1 MLGAFNESGSS
12 PGSSLRES
20 SAAGSSSSPGRSSSP
35 LGPRHPPTHR
45 ATDPP
50 LARHWRTWAELRNAV
65 RDARRAFVRP
75 PASYS
80 TLRTPTGFTFRRW
93 AADGGG
99 RRHGRTRL
107 YFVASLVPAKES
119 TLLYVD
125 LDDGRPSAET
135 APLTWHPL
143 IESTFRL
150 LPMPGQISKEEQ
162 LLLER
167 KRSVSWGLTQYEVH
181 VESGRFVFPAA
192 GSLYGCLDPGGSS
205 SSGRVSPN
213 VPLYPYEIKS
223 FHLHSRLNPV
233 LSPTHPD
240 WVAFVGQGDLY
251 VGHPPSGLECRLTH
265 VHLGRSALAEDPL
278 TVGLPSYVMQEEFN
292 RYTGFWWRPF
302 SHNHTFWILYEEVDE
317 SEVDL
322 LRFAQSHSPE
332 VEEFRFPRPGT
343 NNAKSTLRI
352 VQFTVATSKTTGST
366 VIEDVVHLS
375 LKDDLQESF
384 PYLEY
389 IVRAGWTPNGDN
401 IWVQLLNRKQQ
412 LLELVAIS
420 FDSFGPVNLQPH
432 PKRRRSSPPSPSPNG
447 VRGGDSWRGPSNG
460 VTPTEMYPPH
470 PTSQL
475 PIKFQVLYTRRSDT
489 WILVNDIL
497 TFLPS
502 RYPSNAMSSEEIEFI
517 MASEEANFTHLYHV
531 VASLKHSNQSGSSA
545 RSTDDE
551 KCLRPSII
559 SKVPL
564 TSGNWCVVDKQIWVD
579 HKHDLVYF
587 MGLKDTPLEK
597 HLYVVSLYQPGH
609 IRRLTTPNFSHSV
622 TMSGDCSLFVTVFS
636 SIESVPACQVFRISH
651 GDSSVESISLNP
663 MGWILQPKS
672 LDCDYQCPEIFSH
685 EISSGDLIYGM
696 IFKPYTIKPGVRY
709 PVILNIYGGPEVQ
722 LVTNTFKGMRQMR
735 NHLLASQGYCVICI
749 DSRGSWNRG
758 SSFAGHLRLR
768 MGQVELSDQVEVLK
782 WVLENSSYMDM
793 TRVAIHGWSYG
804 GYLSLM
810 GLIQYPKLFKVSIA
824 GAPVTTW
831 MNYDTGYTERYMDL
845 PASNPDG
852 YKLGSVLNHA
862 SEFPNEPNRLLIVH
876 GLMDENVHFAHHTS
890 QLVTQLVRF
899 GKPYDLKVYPCERH
913 SLRHLESSEHYET
926 TLLNFLQD
934 NL

>member
-1 MLGAFNESGSS
+1 MLGAFSDSGSS
-12 PGSSLRES
+12 PGSSARD
-20 SAAGSSSSPGRSSSP
+20 SAADSSSPIRPGIAASTAT
-35 LGPRHPPTHR
+35 GAPTR
-45 ATDPP
+45 
-50 LARHWRTWAELRNAV
+50 WQSWAELRNAV
-65 RDARRAFVRP
+65 RDARRSFVRP

-93 AADGGG
+93 PAADGGRG
-99 RRHGRTRL
+99 HGRTRL
-107 YFVASLVPAKES
+107 YFLASLVPAKES

-125 LDDGRPSAET
+125 LDDARPSGET
-135 APLTWHPL
+135 CPLTWHPL

-181 VESGRFVFPAA
+181 VASGRFVFPAA
-192 GSLYGCLDPGGSS
+192 GSLYGCVDPGGSNPS
-205 SSGRVSPN
+205 GGSGRSSPN
-213 VPLYPYEIKS
+213 SPLYPYEIKS
-223 FHLHSRLNPV
+223 YHLNSRLNPV
-233 LSPTHPD
+233 LSPNDPC
-240 WVAFVGQGDLY
+240 WVAYVGQGDLY
-251 VGHPPSGLECRLTH
+251 VCHTPSGLEYRLTH
-265 VHLGRSALAEDPL
+265 VHLGRASLSEDPL

-292 RYTGFWWRPF
+292 RYTGFWWRPH
-302 SHNHTFWILYEEVDE
+302 SQNNTHWILYEEVDE
-317 SEVDL
+317 SEVDI

-352 VQFTVATSKTTGST
+352 VQFTVKTSQTTGITS
-366 VIEDVVHLS
+366 IEEVVHLS
-375 LKDDLQESF
+375 LRDELQESF

-389 IVRAGWTPNGDN
+389 VVRAGWTPNGDN
-401 IWVQLLNRKQQ
+401 VWVQLLNRKQQ

-420 FDSFGPVNLQPH
+420 MDSFGPVNLQPH
-432 PKRRRSSPPSPSPNG
+432 PKRRRGSPPISSSSPNG
-447 VRGGDSWRGPSNG
+447 VRDVVTNG
-460 VTPTEMYPPH
+460 AVAPPETFSLR
-470 PTSQL
+470 PTSQV
-475 PIKFQVLYTRRSDT
+475 PIQFQVLYTRRSDT

-497 TFLPS
+497 TFLPN
-502 RYPSNAMSSEEIEFI
+502 RFPSNAMSSEEIEFI

-531 VASLKHSNQSGSSA
+531 VASLKHSNQSGSAA

-579 HKHDLVYF
+579 HKHHLVYF

-622 TMSGDCSLFVTVFS
+622 TMSEDCSLFVTVFS
-636 SIESVPACQVFRISH
+636 SIESVPACQVFRITH

-685 EISSGDLIYGM
+685 VISSGDLIYGM

-709 PVILNIYGGPEVQ
+709 PVILNVYGGPEVQ

-768 MGQVELSDQVEVLK
+768 MGQVELADQVEVLK

-793 TRVAIHGWSYG
+793 TRVGIHGWSYG

-845 PASNPDG
+845 PSSNPDG

-913 SLRHLESSEHYET
+913 GLRHLESSEHYET